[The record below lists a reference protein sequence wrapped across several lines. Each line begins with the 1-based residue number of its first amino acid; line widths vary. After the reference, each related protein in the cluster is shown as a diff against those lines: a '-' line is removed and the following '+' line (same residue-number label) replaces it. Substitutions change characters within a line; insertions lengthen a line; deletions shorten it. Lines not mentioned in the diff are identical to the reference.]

1 VAATVGDESDYP
13 VNRVEAC
20 ERALILR
27 GAPCSHLTCAADYHQ
42 GAPQAY
48 SVKRLCQKKADRTP
62 ATINLDRQLKS
73 HFRAHGVVSM
83 GSCHGKP

>member
-27 GAPCSHLTCAADYHQ
+27 CAPCSHLTCVADCHQ

-48 SVKRLCQKKADRTP
+48 SVERLCQKKADRTP
-62 ATINLDRQLKS
+62 ATITS
-73 HFRAHGVVSM
+73 TTS
-83 GSCHGKP
+83 